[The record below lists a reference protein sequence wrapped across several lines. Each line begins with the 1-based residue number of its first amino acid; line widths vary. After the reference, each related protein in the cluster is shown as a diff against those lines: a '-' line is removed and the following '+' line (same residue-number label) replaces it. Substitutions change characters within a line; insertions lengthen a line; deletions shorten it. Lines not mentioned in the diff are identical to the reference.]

1 MNTTNPF
8 ETIDN
13 TGLTDL
19 LNTNAFD
26 DDETTDGED
35 NYSEEICGLTG
46 KIEYLSINIFIS
58 INYY

>member
-1 MNTTNPF
+1 MKTTNPF

-19 LNTNAFD
+19 LNTDEFSD
-26 DDETTDGED
+26 DQMTDGED

-46 KIEYLSINIFIS
+46 KI
-58 INYY
+58 